1 MLRKLRAKLHDDWCG
16 RCGKVMEVELK
27 QLYAMPEQLVGHYV
41 SHRDPAYYKTHLAPV
56 GRKSDIPTGMYAC
69 GLILYR
75 CPYCGF
81 TAVKLCVFLPV
92 RGEEKVEE
100 YLYFDKCELD
110 DFVRQTSAQPQEPP
124 QPRSPGELNERRVI
138 RNIHYY
144 S

>member
-1 MLRKLRAKLHDDWCG
+1 MFRKLRAKFHDDWCG
-16 RCGKVMEVELK
+16 RCAKVMEIERK
-27 QLYAMPEQLVGHYV
+27 QLYAMPDQFVGHYV
-41 SHRDPAYYKTHLAPV
+41 SHSDPNYYKTHLTPV

-75 CPYCGF
+75 CPDCGF
-81 TAVKLCVFLPV
+81 TAVKLCAFLPV

-100 YLYFDKCELD
+100 CLYFDKRELD
-110 DFVRQTSAQPQEPP
+110 DFVRQTSTQPQEPLQACP
-124 QPRSPGELNERRVI
+124 PGELSERRAI